1 MNRYYNPKISLT
13 MVKNTVAKMDQ
24 SLEKEMARLAKLKKK
39 RETRSSLVDFYKK
52 SLMMNKHFKE
62 DLASGS
68 RYVPVL
74 RFRIR
79 IGSTHVNFG
88 CKIYDI
94 NSPFRGST
102 GYKFF
107 VCHYFITVKKNEE
120 NFSYQKLCMI
130 ICSPKLITT
139 LDSDPNSKY
148 ILQD

>member
-68 RYVPVL
+68 RVRTCVAVPDPYW
-74 RFRIR
+74 IH
-79 IGSTHVNFG
+79 T
-88 CKIYDI
+88 CK
-94 NSPFRGST
+94 FW
-102 GYKFF
+102 
-107 VCHYFITVKKNEE
+107 V
-120 NFSYQKLCMI
+120 
-130 ICSPKLITT
+130 
-139 LDSDPNSKY
+139 
-148 ILQD
+148 

>member
-1 MNRYYNPKISLT
+1 

-79 IGSTHVNFG
+79 IGSTHVNIG
-88 CKIYDI
+88 
-94 NSPFRGST
+94 
-102 GYKFF
+102 
-107 VCHYFITVKKNEE
+107 
-120 NFSYQKLCMI
+120 L
-130 ICSPKLITT
+130 
-139 LDSDPNSKY
+139 
-148 ILQD
+148 